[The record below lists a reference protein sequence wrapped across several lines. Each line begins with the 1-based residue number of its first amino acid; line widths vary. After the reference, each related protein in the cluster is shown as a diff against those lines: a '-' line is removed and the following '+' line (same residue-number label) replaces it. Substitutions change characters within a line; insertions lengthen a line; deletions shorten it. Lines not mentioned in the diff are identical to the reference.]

1 MMIIRK
7 TEVNTVI
14 SHYVAERLGLQRMN
28 EALRAAEDE
37 RRVQLAE
44 AGQGDRLGRNWSK
57 VAGRMMPDATGAR
70 EVPSL

>member
-1 MMIIRK
+1 MM
-7 TEVNTVI
+7 

-37 RRVQLAE
+37 RRAQLAE
-44 AGQGDRLGRNWSK
+44 AGQGDNSGRIWSK
-57 VAGRMMPDATGAR
+57 VGGRMMPDATGAR